1 LHQRTI
7 RFWLTCLVIGC
18 VLPAALGSVFLFT
31 ISYQQQRTILE
42 RNTIAT
48 ARALMQ
54 AIDAEL
60 FGVQSALQ
68 VLASSQRLASGDLL
82 SFYRKASESLPNM
95 GGNYIVIT
103 DPTGQQRLNT
113 LKPFGDPLPQLPLT
127 AKVQRVF
134 DIGEPV
140 ISDFFVAP
148 DIGQSAITLEVPVFA
163 NGKVIYSLAMGI
175 FADRLGDIL
184 RRQNLPPDWITAIF
198 DSSGTI
204 AARTHKSEQYV
215 GRKGPASFLRTSAEV
230 SEGITEVNSL
240 EGIPTLSAFNRSPRS
255 GWAIGIGIPKTA
267 LTENLWRSMG
277 FNAAVTLALLALSI
291 AMARIISIRINRSVG
306 SLRIPALALGTPE
319 LLSIPDN
326 EIVEVNDVGQALMK
340 ASQMIRESVA
350 EREQGELATQE
361 MIQAKQIA
369 DRTSR
374 AKSEFLASMSHELR
388 TPLHAIS
395 GFAQLLGRSGDTL
408 APEKRIRYTENIV
421 EASTQLGKIIDDV
434 LDMASFESGHVNVN
448 CEVLDCLEVM
458 AEVSRTLE
466 VSARKRGILFTV
478 DTSANLPSIV
488 ADRGRLIQ
496 VLLNLGSNAIKY
508 NVEGGWVL
516 LTALPYDDVVRFIVR
531 DTGKGIPAERQ
542 REIFEPFNRLGV
554 ELTQEQG
561 SGIGLTISRRLVQAM
576 DGKIGFESFV
586 GQGSKFWVELPMANE
601 IAAKMARRP
610 SLFATAADT
619 RCKILYIEDKIPN
632 VELMRAIIEDLSH
645 TRFIDAQTVEE
656 GLKIARS
663 LKPDL
668 VITDIHL
675 PDGKGFD
682 VLRGLR
688 NDDRTSH
695 IPVVALT
702 ADAMPSNMHNMELAG
717 FHHILTKP
725 LKIPDLMEILRA
737 TLKAA

>member
-68 VLASSQRLASGDLL
+68 VLASSQRLASGDLF
-82 SFYRKASESLPNM
+82 SFYRKASEALPNM
-95 GGNYIVIT
+95 GGNYIVVT
-103 DPTGQQRLNT
+103 DSTGQQRLNT
-113 LKPFGDPLPQLPLT
+113 LKPFGDPLPQLPLS
-127 AKVQRVF
+127 AKVRRVF
-134 DIGEPV
+134 ENGQPA
-140 ISDFFVAP
+140 ISDFFAAA
-148 DIGQSAITLEVPVFA
+148 DIGQSAITLEVPVFS

-175 FADRLGDIL
+175 FADRLDDIL

-204 AARTHKSEQYV
+204 AARTHKPEQYV
-215 GRKGPASFLRTSAEV
+215 GGKASASFLRTSAEV
-230 SEGITEVNSL
+230 SEGVTEVNSL
-240 EGIPTLSAFNRSPRS
+240 EGIPVLSAFNRSPRS
-255 GWAIGIGIPKTA
+255 GWAISIGIPKTT
-267 LTENLWRSMG
+267 LTENLWRSMS

-291 AMARIISIRINRSVG
+291 GMARIISIRINRSIR
-306 SLRIPALALGTPE
+306 SLHIPALALGTPE

-340 ASQMIRESVA
+340 ASQMIRERVV

-361 MIQAKQIA
+361 MAMAKQIA

-374 AKSEFLASMSHELR
+374 ATSEFLASMSHELR
-388 TPLHAIS
+388 TPLNAIS

-408 APEKRIRYTENIV
+408 APEKRIRYTESIMD
-421 EASTQLGKIIDDV
+421 ASTQLGKIIDEV
-434 LDMASFESGHVNVN
+434 LDMASFETGHVNVN

-458 AEVSRTLE
+458 AEVSRTLQ

-554 ELTQEQG
+554 ELTQEKG
-561 SGIGLTISRRLVQAM
+561 SGIGLTISRRLMEAM
-576 DGKIGFESFV
+576 EGNIGFESSI
-586 GQGSKFWVELPMANE
+586 GQGSKFWVELPVANE
-601 IAAKMARRP
+601 TAAKLARAP
-610 SLFATAADT
+610 SLFAAAADT

-632 VELMRAIIEDLSH
+632 VELMRAIIEDLSN

-663 LKPDL
+663 LRPDL

-695 IPVVALT
+695 IPVIALT

-717 FHHILTKP
+717 FDHIVTKP
-725 LKIPDLMEILRA
+725 LKIPDLMKVLRA

>member
-1 LHQRTI
+1 MHQRTI

-31 ISYQQQRTILE
+31 ISYQQQRTIFE

-82 SFYRKASESLPNM
+82 GFYRKASESLPNM
-95 GGNYIVIT
+95 GGNYIVVT
-103 DPTGQQRLNT
+103 DATGQQRLNT
-113 LKPFGDPLPQLPLT
+113 LKPFGDPLPQLPLS

-134 DIGEPV
+134 DTGEPV

-184 RRQNLPPDWITAIF
+184 HRQNLPPDWITAIF

-204 AARTHKSEQYV
+204 AARTHKPEQYV
-215 GRKGPASFLRTSAEV
+215 GRKGPTSLLRTSAEV
-230 SEGITEVNSL
+230 SEGVTEVNSL

-255 GWAIGIGIPKTA
+255 GWAIGIGIPRTA

-291 AMARIISIRINRSVG
+291 GMARIISVRINRSIG

-319 LLSIPDN
+319 ILSIPDN

-340 ASQMIRESVA
+340 ASQMIRESAA

-361 MIQAKQIA
+361 MIQAKQVA
-369 DRTSR
+369 DRASR

-408 APEKRIRYTENIV
+408 APEKRIRYTENIM

-448 CEVLDCLEVM
+448 CQVLDCLEVM

-466 VSARKRGILFTV
+466 VSAKKRGILFTV

-554 ELTQEQG
+554 ELTQEEG

-601 IAAKMARRP
+601 TAAKMARVP

-682 VLRGLR
+682 VLKGLR

-702 ADAMPSNMHNMELAG
+702 ADAMPANMHNMELAG
-717 FHHILTKP
+717 FHHVLTKP

-737 TLKAA
+737 ALKAA

>member
-1 LHQRTI
+1 
-7 RFWLTCLVIGC
+7 
-18 VLPAALGSVFLFT
+18 
-31 ISYQQQRTILE
+31 
-42 RNTIAT
+42 
-48 ARALMQ
+48 
-54 AIDAEL
+54 
-60 FGVQSALQ
+60 
-68 VLASSQRLASGDLL
+68 
-82 SFYRKASESLPNM
+82 
-95 GGNYIVIT
+95 
-103 DPTGQQRLNT
+103 
-113 LKPFGDPLPQLPLT
+113 
-127 AKVQRVF
+127 
-134 DIGEPV
+134 
-140 ISDFFVAP
+140 
-148 DIGQSAITLEVPVFA
+148 
-163 NGKVIYSLAMGI
+163 MGI

-184 RRQNLPPDWITAIF
+184 RRQNLPPDWITAIY

-204 AARTHKSEQYV
+204 AARTHKPEQYV
-215 GRKGPASFLRTSAEV
+215 GRKGPTSFLRTSAEV

-277 FNAAVTLALLALSI
+277 FNAAVTLALLALSVG
-291 AMARIISIRINRSVG
+291 MARIISIRINRSIG

-340 ASQMIRESVA
+340 ASQMIRESVV
-350 EREQGELATQE
+350 EREQGELTTQE

-369 DRTSR
+369 DRASR

-408 APEKRIRYTENIV
+408 APEKRIRYTENIM

-466 VSARKRGILFTV
+466 VSARKKGILFTV

-508 NVEGGWVL
+508 NCEGGWVL

-663 LKPDL
+663 LMPDL

-682 VLRGLR
+682 VLKGLR

>member
-48 ARALMQ
+48 TRALMQ

-95 GGNYIVIT
+95 GGNYIVVT
-103 DPTGQQRLNT
+103 DSTGQQRLNT
-113 LKPFGDPLPQLPLT
+113 LKPFGDPLPQLPLS
-127 AKVQRVF
+127 AKLQRVF
-134 DIGEPV
+134 DTGEPV

-148 DIGQSAITLEVPVFA
+148 DIGQSAINLEVPVFA

-175 FADRLGDIL
+175 FFDRLGDIL
-184 RRQNLPPDWITAIF
+184 RRQNLPPDWITAIY

-204 AARTHKSEQYV
+204 AARTHKPEQYV
-215 GRKGPASFLRTSAEV
+215 GRKGPTSFLRTSAEV

-291 AMARIISIRINRSVG
+291 GMARIISVRINRSIG

-340 ASQMIRESVA
+340 ASQMIRESVV

-369 DRTSR
+369 DRASR

-388 TPLHAIS
+388 TPLNAIS

-408 APEKRIRYTENIV
+408 APEKRIRYTENIM
-421 EASTQLGKIIDDV
+421 EASSQLGKIIDDV

-554 ELTQEQG
+554 ELTQEEG

-586 GQGSKFWVELPMANE
+586 GQGSKFWVELPVANE
-601 IAAKMARRP
+601 TAAKMARVP

-632 VELMRAIIEDLSH
+632 VELMRAIIEELSH

-695 IPVVALT
+695 IPVIALT

-717 FHHILTKP
+717 FHHVLTKP